1 MVVGMYKMRDAIQL
15 DERCSVVV
23 GMYKMRDAIQLDEGC
38 SMVVGMKKMSMQCGG
53 R

>member
-1 MVVGMYKMRDAIQL
+1 MRDAIQF
-15 DERCSVVV
+15 DERCSMVV